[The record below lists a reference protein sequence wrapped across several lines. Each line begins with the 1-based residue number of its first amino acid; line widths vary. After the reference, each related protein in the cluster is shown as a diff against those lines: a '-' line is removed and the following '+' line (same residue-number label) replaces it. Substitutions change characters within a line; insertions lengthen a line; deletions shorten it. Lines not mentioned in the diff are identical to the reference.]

1 MSVPI
6 ALGMLSTFLFQVI
19 DTYFVGQLGGEA
31 LAALSFASTL
41 YFLMIGMFIGLAVGV
56 SILIGKAFG
65 AQNQALIRQTTLIAL
80 VLSLL
85 VSLLLARIG
94 QISLIPLF
102 RMLGAEQKI
111 LTMILEYLDPLLLGM
126 PLLTV
131 ALVAGGALRATG
143 NVLRPEILMAI
154 AGVLNLLFDYLFIF
168 GKMGFPEMGI
178 KGAAW
183 ATVLSWIFVFVGMI
197 LLLQHK
203 KLIQFRWPKWGIWK
217 KTAIQVFNLSA
228 PTIVNQ
234 MIGPLT
240 LMYLTFLLA
249 RESAQA
255 VAAFGIAGRI
265 ETLLMIGILGVS
277 TALTPFIAQN
287 VGAQR
292 KERVEEA
299 IVFGGKASTYLG
311 LVVALILFVSIR
323 PLAALFTDDSTIITQ
338 TSQYFYIVS
347 LSYTLYG
354 LFLVTSSIFNGLELP
369 LEALSISCAKSFL
382 FTIPLTWVGSYWG
395 VLGIFVA
402 LSFSNLMSGVFAAW
416 RMRKELNR
424 VNSNLLQ
431 EPILASYWKD
441 IKGMLNG

>member
-1 MSVPI
+1 
-6 ALGMLSTFLFQVI
+6 
-19 DTYFVGQLGGEA
+19 
-31 LAALSFASTL
+31 
-41 YFLMIGMFIGLAVGV
+41 MIGIFIGLAVGV
-56 SILIGKAFG
+56 SILVGKAFG
-65 AQNQALIRQTTLIAL
+65 AQDQALVKQITLIAL
-80 VLSLL
+80 G
-85 VSLLLARIG
+85 VSLLFALVLSGIG
-94 QISLIPLF
+94 QVSLTSLF
-102 RMLGAEQKI
+102 RLLGAEAEV
-111 LTMILEYLDPLLLGM
+111 LSMIEEYLVPLLFGM
-126 PLLTV
+126 PLLTI

-143 NVLRPEILMAI
+143 HVLRPEVLMAL
-154 AGVLNLLFDYLFIF
+154 AGVLNLIFDYLLIF
-168 GKMGFPEMGI
+168 GKWGFPEMGI

-183 ATVLSWIFVFVGMI
+183 ATVLSWIFVCLGMLV
-197 LLLQHK
+197 LLWHK
-203 KLIQFRWPKWGIWK
+203 KLLQFRLPKWKVWRTTILE
-217 KTAIQVFNLSA
+217 IFNLSA

-249 RESAQA
+249 LESAES

-311 LVVALILFVSIR
+311 LAVALILFLSIR
-323 PLAALFTDDSTIITQ
+323 PLAALFSNDPTIIEQ

-347 LSYTLYG
+347 LSYTLLG
-354 LFLVTSSIFNGLELP
+354 LYLVTSSIFNGLERP
-369 LEALSISCAKSFL
+369 MEALSISFAKSFL
-382 FTIPLTWVGSYWG
+382 FTLPLTWVGSYWG
-395 VLGIFVA
+395 VLGIFVG
-402 LSFSNLMSGVFAAW
+402 LSFSNLLAGVFAAW

-424 VNSNLLQ
+424 VQSNLLQ
-431 EPILASYWKD
+431 EPILQSYWKD